1 MASAGESDWVSAAA
15 GGVIFLAVIA
25 CAGVYAVD
33 RFQAATAPKQYAA
46 AQAQQQV
53 QRAQEDAAMKA
64 KAAEDEEAR
73 AEKAKT
79 EQEEAQAYASA
90 KNAIESVRSS
100 LADPDSALFKDVWA
114 VRGKLAEAPEGV
126 FACGTVN
133 AKNGF
138 GGYVGYTPFVAIGS
152 TVLTP
157 QDGIF
162 EGVFQEVC
170 LDGKK
175 LFPVQV

>member
-1 MASAGESDWVSAAA
+1 MQSGTETWVSMVV
-15 GGVIFLAVIA
+15 GGVMLLALVICGGA
-25 CAGVYAVD
+25 FTIGY
-33 RFQAATAPKQYAA
+33 FQTPKSDQGRVEAPRQTEGDKPS
-46 AQAQQQV
+46 
-53 QRAQEDAAMKA
+53 
-64 KAAEDEEAR
+64 
-73 AEKAKT
+73 EKARLHAAPSQAE
-79 EQEEAQAYASA
+79 EQEAQAFASA
-90 KNAIESVRSS
+90 NEAVQSVRTS

-114 VRGKLAEAPEGV
+114 VRGQIAGAPVSV

-162 EGVFQEVC
+162 ERVFRQVC
-170 LDGKK
+170 LGGEK
-175 LFPVQV
+175 LFPVAA